1 MEHNS
6 LSLEYDRNLIIRI
19 LEDINM
25 RYIILFLYIIRN
37 DLFRDLKD
45 PKIIESYNR
54 VLALDEIYKGNII
67 TFWEKEFTNIAIDL
81 GLFKNIRSIRE
92 FEQKDQ
98 DLIIKFGENTI
109 TVEGDTISVPADTLH
124 LMITKK
130 FKFLTKRNFN
140 IALTQLKGV
149 RCEYNGMIHPFIYQI
164 GEEDYT
170 LSDDLYYILD
180 QFGNIY
186 QAMKIENTIEV
197 FYEKIKEISD
207 KLIEFIA
214 IFDLA
219 LNSKQAIKK
228 INQAIEENKD
238 IIEQLK
244 EENISLSDKFEY
256 ENLDKSKPIFK
267 DWHSRLIQLLQF
279 RYRID
284 NIEQEVIKLRNY
296 YSGSEKKYNY
306 LDYIEKVSFNEDD
319 IVNNIRN
326 DLLEARNKLIDIN
339 DIIKKLNK
347 KEIKLLNL
355 DYERYLIE
363 SS

>member
-37 DLFRDLKD
+37 ELFRDLKD

-67 TFWEKEFTNIAIDL
+67 TFWEEEFTNIAIDL

-92 FEQKDQ
+92 FEKKDQ
-98 DLIIKFGENTI
+98 DFIIKLGDTTI
-109 TVEGDTISVPADTLH
+109 TLEGDTISVPADTLY

-164 GEEDYT
+164 GDEDYT
-170 LSDDLYYILD
+170 LSDELYYILD

-186 QAMKIENTIEV
+186 QALKIENTIER
-197 FYEKIKEISD
+197 FYERLKEILE
-207 KLIEFIA
+207 KVIEFIA
-214 IFDLA
+214 IFDST
-219 LNSKQAIKK
+219 LNNKQAIKK

-238 IIEQLK
+238 IIEYLK
-244 EENISLSDKFEY
+244 EENISLSEKFEY
-256 ENLDKSKPIFK
+256 EKIDKSEPIFK
-267 DWHSRLIQLLQF
+267 DWHSRFIQLLRS
-279 RYRID
+279 RYRIE
-284 NIEQEVIKLRNY
+284 NIEQEINKLRNY
-296 YSGSEKKYNY
+296 YSGTEKKYDY
-306 LDYIEKVSFNEDD
+306 LEFIEKVSFNEDD
-319 IVNNIRN
+319 IVDHIRN
-326 DLLEARNKLIDIN
+326 DLLEARNKLIEIN

-347 KEIKLLNL
+347 KQIKLLNL
-355 DYERYLIE
+355 DYERYLVE